1 MNMNNLRI
9 FFIIALT
16 FVATSILAS
25 KDYPHPKTFL
35 YDYKARKSIKNKASE
50 KALQENLKILELD
63 IDIPQVH
70 SNLGITFD
78 QLTKVDQAEK
88 SFIEALRLVE
98 TAKKNKNQ
106 FVSPTES
113 FQVYYNL
120 GVFYGQKKEI
130 DKALSFYQ
138 SALEV
143 NPTSIE
149 TKHNI
154 ELLIQSQQQ
163 QKQQQKSDQEKKDG
177 ESGKDQKDDQKD
189 DKKNEQDDKNDQ
201 KKDSNQD
208 RKNTPK
214 YQPRAFK
221 GEQLGEA
228 DVKKILG
235 ELSQQDRKI
244 RSQYNKKE
252 QQRENRNAK
261 DW

>member
-1 MNMNNLRI
+1 MNMNNSRI
-9 FFIIALT
+9 FFMAALCFIT
-16 FVATSILAS
+16 TAVLAS
-25 KDYPHPKTFL
+25 KDYPHPKTFI
-35 YDYKARKSIKNKASE
+35 YDYKARKSIKNKAPE

-63 IDIPQVH
+63 TDIPQVH

-78 QLTKVDQAEK
+78 QLTKVEQAEK
-88 SFIEALRLVE
+88 SFVEALRLVE
-98 TAKKNKNQ
+98 TAQKNKDQ
-106 FVSPTES
+106 SVSPTES
-113 FQVYYNL
+113 FQIYYNL

-163 QKQQQKSDQEKKDG
+163 QQKQQKSDQEKKDG
-177 ESGKDQKDDQKD
+177 ESGEDQKDN
-189 DKKNEQDDKNDQ
+189 KKNEKDDKNDQ

-208 RKNTPK
+208 RKKTMK